1 MENQAL
7 KYHIVVVCNAHFFR
21 GFATA
26 LTRHG
31 VVKMKIILTVSL
43 KY

>member
-1 MENQAL
+1 MGNQVL
-7 KYHIVVVCNAHFFR
+7 EYHIVAVCNAHFFR
-21 GFATA
+21 GFATVLA
-26 LTRHG
+26 RHG